1 MRNLGIAKAGASL
14 LTKTLAENDSHQVW
28 LALKQLLKGQNVS
41 EIARSAGMRRDTLY
55 RSFSG
60 KVDPSLSRVLKLLK
74 AINIRLVAIPSGQ
87 GAGRLRSKL
96 AWIYVDARKQIDD
109 PDHLKVFASEEAAN
123 RWIAEHDPE
132 GVAFEYRVI
141 E

>member
-60 KVDPSLSRVLKLLK
+60 KVDHLELEHVIQIACL
-74 AINIRLVAIPSGQ
+74 
-87 GAGRLRSKL
+87 AGTRTVT
-96 AWIYVDARKQIDD
+96 A
-109 PDHLKVFASEEAAN
+109 
-123 RWIAEHDPE
+123 
-132 GVAFEYRVI
+132 
-141 E
+141 